1 MDDSGGSA
9 GPIIGGL
16 VGVLIVMLVIFLAL
30 DCKKKKKIKEQ
41 EEVIQRKELELKI
54 LDAELKAFTFSIGKT
69 KYGDAVAYILTPPS
83 MVVAWMKMKWRSL
96 LS

>member
-16 VGVLIVMLVIFLAL
+16 VGVLIVMLVIFLVL

-41 EEVIQRKELELKI
+41 EEVIQRKENLSSRYVTPSSRLSALAKQNTE
-54 LDAELKAFTFSIGKT
+54 TQSH
-69 KYGDAVAYILTPPS
+69 ILTPPS
-83 MVVAWMKMKWRSL
+83 MVVTWMKMKWRSL
-96 LS
+96 PS